1 MKLDS
6 EFLKKLSIKSAHAG
20 LVKGDFTAVELA
32 EAYLV
37 EIEKKNPELNA
48 YLEVFAD
55 VKEQAEGV
63 DKKIAEARKAGQEG
77 LLDILIG
84 LPMAIKDNI
93 LIKGRQC
100 SSASKMLEDYVSTYD
115 ATVIE
120 KLKERGVVFL
130 GRTNMDEFAMGG
142 STENSAFGVTKN
154 PHDLTRV
161 SGGSSG
167 GSASAVGGNLCLVAL
182 GSDTGGSIRQ
192 PSAFCGTVGLKPT
205 YGTVSRYGVMAMASS
220 LDQIGPIAKTVEDA
234 EIIYDAIRG
243 WDKYDATSYGLPK
256 ISKTENNPSTSSG
269 QEKGIRIGVPESF
282 LNQGGID
289 EVVLKNFRETLQK
302 LEKAGCEVKTIE
314 MPNLH
319 YSLASYY
326 ITVFSEVS
334 ANMARFDGVRYGAS
348 VEGQNLLADYMKT
361 RGEKLGREVRRR
373 IMLGTYVLSAGYYD
387 AYYNKAAQVRELI
400 RRDYAK
406 AFENVDVVAT
416 PVAPSPA
423 FEIGKNTSDPLQMYL
438 EDIFTVP
445 INMAGVPGM
454 SVPTGFTSP
463 SATAPNGLPLALQIV
478 APWRRDDIL
487 FELGKIIEL
496 CQM

>member
-1 MKLDS
+1 MSKID
-6 EFLKKLSIKSAHAG
+6 LKNLTIKKAHEAMMQ
-20 LVKGDFTAVELA
+20 GDFTAVELA
-32 EAYLV
+32 EAYLA

-55 VKEQAEGV
+55 VLEQA
-63 DKKIAEARKAGQEG
+63 KIADERIKSGKDPHSINSGQV
-77 LLDILIG
+77 DILTGI
-84 LPMAIKDNI
+84 PMAIKDNI
-93 LIKGRQC
+93 LIKGRKC
-100 SSASKMLEDYVSTYD
+100 SSASKMLENYVATYD

-120 KLKERGVVFL
+120 KLKEKGVVFL

-142 STENSAFGVTKN
+142 STENSAYGVTKN

-167 GSASAVGGNLCLVAL
+167 GSAAAVGGGLALCAL

-205 YGTVSRYGVMAMASS
+205 YGSVSRYGVMAMASS

-243 WDKYDATSYGLPK
+243 FDKFDSTSYDLPDQPA
-256 ISKTENNPSTSSG
+256 SA
-269 QEKGIRIGVPESF
+269 KGFGEAKEIRIGVPESF

-289 EVVLKNFRETLQK
+289 EVVLKNFRETLEK
-302 LEKAGCEVKTIE
+302 LKQAGCEIKTVE
-314 MPNLH
+314 MPHLH
-319 YSLASYY
+319 YSLATYY
-326 ITVFSEVS
+326 ITVFSEIS
-334 ANMARFDGVRYGAS
+334 ANMARFDGVRYGAHL
-348 VEGQNLLADYMKT
+348 EGKDLLEDYMKT

-406 AFENVDVVAT
+406 AFETVDVVAT
-416 PVAPSPA
+416 PVAPTPA

-454 SVPTGFTSP
+454 AVPTGKTHSTSGGQ
-463 SATAPNGLPLALQIV
+463 AGLPLSIQIV

-487 FELGKIIEL
+487 FTLGGIIEKL
-496 CQM
+496 

>member
-1 MKLDS
+1 MT
-6 EFLKKLSIKSAHAG
+6 KKIDLENLTIKKAHEAMMR
-20 LVKGDFTAVELA
+20 GDYTAVDLT

-55 VKEQAEGV
+55 AREQAKLADERIKQGKNV
-63 DKKIAEARKAGQEG
+63 
-77 LLDILIG
+77 DILTGI
-84 LPMAIKDNI
+84 PMAIKDNI
-93 LIKGRQC
+93 LIKGRIA
-100 SSASKMLEDYVSTYD
+100 SSASKMLEDYVATYD

-120 KLKERGVVFL
+120 KLKEKGVVFL

-142 STENSAFGVTKN
+142 STENSAYGITRN
-154 PHDLTRV
+154 PHDPTCV
-161 SGGSSG
+161 PGGSSG
-167 GSASAVGGNLCLVAL
+167 GSATAVGGNLCLVAL

-192 PSAFCGTVGLKPT
+192 PSAFCGAVGLKPT
-205 YGTVSRYGVMAMASS
+205 YGSVSRYGVMAMASS

-234 EIIYDAIRG
+234 EIVYDAIRG
-243 WDKYDATSYGLPK
+243 WDKYDSTSYDLPAVALAEVDLPK
-256 ISKTENNPSTSSG
+256 
-269 QEKGIRIGVPESF
+269 IRIGVPESF
-282 LNQGGID
+282 LNRGGID
-289 EVVLKNFRETLQK
+289 KVVIDNFRETLAK
-302 LEKAGCEVKTIE
+302 LEQAGCEIKTVE

-319 YSLASYY
+319 YSLATYY

-334 ANMARFDGVRYGAS
+334 ANMARFDGVRYGS
-348 VEGQNLLADYMKT
+348 YLEGQDLLEDYMKT

-387 AYYNKAAQVRELI
+387 AYYNKATQVRELI
-400 RRDYAK
+400 RQDYTQ
-406 AFENVDVVAT
+406 AFSEVDIVAT

-423 FEIGKNTSDPLQMYL
+423 YPIGKNTNDPLQMYL

-454 SVPTGFTSP
+454 SVPTGFTKSV
-463 SATAPNGLPLALQIV
+463 NGKDLPLAIQIV

-487 FELGKIIEL
+487 FTLGKIIET
-496 CQM
+496 CR

>member
-1 MKLDS
+1 MSKINLENLDI
-6 EFLKKLSIKSAHAG
+6 KKAHAG

-32 EAYLV
+32 EAYLA

-55 VKEQAEGV
+55 VKEQAQEA
-63 DKKIAEARKAGQEG
+63 DKKIAEAKKSGKEKE
-77 LLDILIG
+77 LDILIG
-84 LPMAIKDNI
+84 IPMAIKDNI
-93 LIKGRQC
+93 LIKGRKC
-100 SSASKMLEDYVSTYD
+100 GSASKLLENYTATYD

-120 KLKERGVVFL
+120 KLKEKGVVFL

-142 STENSAFGVTKN
+142 STENSAYGVTKN

-167 GSASAVGGNLCLVAL
+167 GSAAAVGGNLCLAAL

-205 YGTVSRYGVMAMASS
+205 YGSVSRYGVMAMASS

-243 WDKYDATSYGLPK
+243 WDKFD
-256 ISKTENNPSTSSG
+256 STSFESSSEALAKEDG
-269 QEKGIRIGVPESF
+269 VKRLRIGVPESF

-289 EVVLKNFRETLQK
+289 PVVLNNFRETLTK
-302 LEKAGCEVKTIE
+302 LEKAGCEIKTVE
-314 MPNLH
+314 MSNLH
-319 YSLASYY
+319 YSLATYY

-334 ANMARFDGVRYGAS
+334 ANMARFDGVRYGAHL
-348 VEGQNLLADYMKT
+348 EGKDLLEDYMKT

-406 AFENVDVVAT
+406 AFETVDIVAT

-454 SVPTGFTSP
+454 AVPTGRTD
-463 SATAPNGLPLALQIV
+463 NGLPLSIQIV

-487 FELGKIIEL
+487 FKLGKMIET

>member
-1 MKLDS
+1 MKLNS
-6 EFLKKLSIKSAHAG
+6 EQLQKLTIESAHAG
-20 LVKGDFTAVELA
+20 LVSGDFTAVELA
-32 EAYLV
+32 EAYLT
-37 EIEKKNPELNA
+37 EIEKKNPKLNA
-48 YLEVFAD
+48 YLEVFMD
-55 VKEQAEGV
+55 VKEQAEMA
-63 DKKIAEARKAGQEG
+63 DKKIAEAKKAGQEKD
-77 LLDILIG
+77 LDILTGI
-84 LPMAIKDNI
+84 PMAIKDNI
-93 LIKGRQC
+93 LIKGRRC
-100 SSASKMLEDYVSTYD
+100 SSASKMLENYVATYD
-115 ATVIE
+115 ATVIK
-120 KLKERGVVFL
+120 KLKEKGVVFL

-154 PHDLTRV
+154 PHDTTRV

-167 GSASAVGGNLCLVAL
+167 GSATAVGGNLGLVAL

-205 YGTVSRYGVMAMASS
+205 YGAVSRYGVMAMASS
-220 LDQIGPIAKTVEDA
+220 LDQIGPIAKTVADA
-234 EIIYDAIRG
+234 EIVFDAIRG
-243 WDKYDATSYGLPK
+243 WDKFDSTSYDLPK
-256 ISKTENNPSTSSG
+256 ISKAGNNPSVSS
-269 QEKGIRIGVPESF
+269 ERKKKIKIGVPESF

-289 EVVLKNFRETLQK
+289 EVILKNFRDTLTK
-302 LEKAGCEVKTIE
+302 LEKAGCEIKPVE

-319 YSLASYY
+319 YSLACYY

-334 ANMARFDGVRYGAS
+334 ANMARFDGVRYGAHL
-348 VEGQNLLADYMKT
+348 EGKDLLEDYLKT

-406 AFENVDVVAT
+406 AFEVVDVVAT

-445 INMAGVPGM
+445 INLAGVPGM
-454 SVPTGFTSP
+454 SVPTGFTP
-463 SATAPNGLPLALQIV
+463 STTTAPNGLPLAIQIV

-487 FELGKIIEL
+487 FELGKIIES
-496 CQM
+496 CQI

>member
-1 MKLDS
+1 MNLNELTIKKAHEAMKR
-6 EFLKKLSIKSAHAG
+6 
-20 LVKGDFTAVELA
+20 GDYTAVALA
-32 EAYLV
+32 ETYLT

-55 VKEQAEGV
+55 VLEQAKVADERFKSG
-63 DKKIAEARKAGQEG
+63 EAT
-77 LLDILIG
+77 LLTGI
-84 LPMAIKDNI
+84 PFAIKDNI
-93 LIKGRQC
+93 LIKGRIV
-100 SSASKMLEDYVSTYD
+100 SSASKLLENYTATYD

-120 KLKERGVVFL
+120 KLKKEGVVFL

-142 STENSAFGVTKN
+142 STENSAYGVTRN
-154 PHDLTRV
+154 PHDPTRV
-161 SGGSSG
+161 PGGSSG
-167 GSASAVGGNLCLVAL
+167 GSATAVGANLCLVAL

-192 PSAFCGTVGLKPT
+192 PSAFCGAVGLKPT
-205 YGTVSRYGVMAMASS
+205 YGSVSRYGVMAMASS
-220 LDQIGPIAKTVEDA
+220 LDQIGPIAKNVEDA
-234 EIIYDAIRG
+234 EVVYDAIRG
-243 WDKYDATSYGLPK
+243 WDRYDSTSYDLPVVPEGERK
-256 ISKTENNPSTSSG
+256 DGK
-269 QEKGIRIGVPESF
+269 KIRIGIPESF

-289 EVVLKNFRETLQK
+289 EVVITNFRETLKK
-302 LEKAGCEVKTIE
+302 LEQAGCEIKTVE

-319 YSLASYY
+319 YSLATYY

-334 ANMARFDGVRYGAS
+334 ANMARFDGVRYGEHL
-348 VEGQNLLADYMKT
+348 EGKDLLEDYMKT

-387 AYYNKAAQVRELI
+387 AYYNKATQVRELI

-406 AFENVDVVAT
+406 AFDEVDVVAT

-423 FEIGKNTSDPLQMYL
+423 YPIGKNTNDPLKMYL

-454 SVPTGFTSP
+454 AVPTGFTP
-463 SATAPNGLPLALQIV
+463 PVAGQAEAGLPLSIQIV

-487 FELGKIIEL
+487 FTLGKIIEK
-496 CQM
+496 CQV

>member
-1 MKLDS
+1 MKIDL
-6 EFLKKLSIKSAHAG
+6 ENINIKKAHEA
-20 LVKGDFTAVELA
+20 LIKGDYTAVELA
-32 EAYLV
+32 EAYLA

-55 VKEQAEGV
+55 VLDQAKEA
-63 DKKIAEARKAGQEG
+63 DKKIAEAKKAGKESK
-77 LLDILIG
+77 LDILIG
-84 LPMAIKDNI
+84 IPMAIKDNI
-93 LIKGRQC
+93 LIKGRIA
-100 SSASKMLEDYVSTYD
+100 SSASKMLENYTATYSS
-115 ATVIE
+115 TVIE
-120 KLKERGVVFL
+120 KLKAKGVVFL

-142 STENSAFGVTKN
+142 STENSAYGITRN
-154 PHDLTRV
+154 PHDPTCV
-161 SGGSSG
+161 PGGSSG
-167 GSASAVGGNLCLVAL
+167 GSATAVGGNMCLAAL

-205 YGTVSRYGVMAMASS
+205 YGSVSRYGVMAMASS
-220 LDQIGPIAKTVEDA
+220 LDQIGPIARTVEDA

-243 WDKYDATSYGLPK
+243 FDRYDSTSYEIPK
-256 ISKTENNPSTSSG
+256 AEPVK
-269 QEKGIRIGVPESF
+269 KVRIGIPESF

-289 EVVLKNFRETLQK
+289 DVVIKNFRETIKK
-302 LEKAGCEVKTIE
+302 LEEAGCEIKTVE

-319 YSLASYY
+319 YSLSTYY

-334 ANMARFDGVRYGAS
+334 ANMARFDGVRYGS
-348 VEGQNLLADYMKT
+348 HLEGKDLLEDYMKT

-387 AYYNKAAQVRELI
+387 AYYNKATQVRELI

-406 AFENVDVVAT
+406 AFDEVDVVAT

-423 FEIGKNTSDPLQMYL
+423 YTIGKNTNDPLQMYL

-454 SVPTGFTSP
+454 AVPTGFTTSP
-463 SATAPNGLPLALQIV
+463 ETGKELPLSIQIV

-487 FELGKIIEL
+487 FTLGKIIES
-496 CQM
+496 CQE

>member
-1 MKLDS
+1 MANIDLNNLTIRKAHDAL
-6 EFLKKLSIKSAHAG
+6 IKG
-20 LVKGDFTAVELA
+20 EFTAVELA
-32 EAYLV
+32 ETYLA

-55 VKEQAEGV
+55 VVDQAKVADERIKSGKDV
-63 DKKIAEARKAGQEG
+63 
-77 LLDILIG
+77 DILTGI
-84 LPMAIKDNI
+84 PMAIKDNI
-93 LIKGRQC
+93 LIKGRIA
-100 SSASKMLEDYVSTYD
+100 SSASKMLENYVATYS

-120 KLKERGVVFL
+120 KLKGKGVVFL

-142 STENSAFGVTKN
+142 STENSAYGVTRN
-154 PHDLTRV
+154 PHDPSCV
-161 SGGSSG
+161 PGGSSG
-167 GSASAVGGNLCLVAL
+167 GSATAVGGNLCLAAL

-205 YGTVSRYGVMAMASS
+205 YGSVSRYGVMAMASS
-220 LDQIGPIAKTVEDA
+220 LDQIGPIARTVEDA
-234 EIIYDAIRG
+234 EIIYEAIRG
-243 WDKYDATSYGLPK
+243 WDRYDSTSYDLPK
-256 ISKTENNPSTSSG
+256 VEAVK
-269 QEKGIRIGVPESF
+269 KVRIGVPESF

-289 EVVLKNFRETLQK
+289 EVVLKNFRETLEK

-319 YSLASYY
+319 YSLATYY

-334 ANMARFDGVRYGAS
+334 ANMARFDGVRYGS
-348 VEGQNLLADYMKT
+348 HLEGKDLLEDYMKT

-387 AYYNKAAQVRELI
+387 AYYNKAVQVRELI

-406 AFENVDVVAT
+406 AFDEVDVVAT

-423 FEIGKNTSDPLQMYL
+423 YPIGENTNDPLKMYL

-454 SVPTGFTSP
+454 AVPTGFTD
-463 SATAPNGLPLALQIV
+463 NKLPLSIQIV

-487 FELGKIIEL
+487 FTLGKIIES
-496 CQM
+496 C

>member
-1 MKLDS
+1 MKIDL
-6 EFLKKLSIKSAHAG
+6 ENLTIKKAHEAI
-20 LVKGDFTAVELA
+20 VRGDFTAIELA
-32 EAYLV
+32 KVYLE
-37 EIEKKNPELNA
+37 EIKNKNQELNA
-48 YLEVFAD
+48 YLEVFSD
-55 VKEQAEGV
+55 VREQA
-63 DKKIAEARKAGQEG
+63 AEADKRIKENKNV
-77 LLDILIG
+77 DILTGI
-84 LPMAIKDNI
+84 PMAIKDNI
-93 LIKGRQC
+93 LIKGRKC
-100 SSASKMLEDYVSTYD
+100 SSASKMLENYVATYD

-120 KLKERGVVFL
+120 KLKEKGVVFL

-142 STENSAFGVTKN
+142 STENSAYGVTKN

-167 GSASAVGGNLCLVAL
+167 GSATAVAGNLCLTAL

-192 PSAFCGTVGLKPT
+192 PSAFCGAVGLKPT
-205 YGTVSRYGVMAMASS
+205 YGSVSRYGVMAMASS
-220 LDQIGPIAKTVEDA
+220 LDQIGSIAKTVEDA
-234 EIIYDAIRG
+234 EIVFDAIRG
-243 WDKYDATSYGLPK
+243 FDNFDSTSYDLPK
-256 ISKTENNPSTSSG
+256 ISEAENKK
-269 QEKGIRIGVPESF
+269 EKKIRIGVPESF

-289 EVVLKNFRETLQK
+289 ESVIKNFREILRK
-302 LEKAGCEVKTIE
+302 LEQAGYEIKTID

-319 YSLASYY
+319 YSLACYY
-326 ITVFSEVS
+326 ITVFSEIS
-334 ANMARFDGVRYGAS
+334 ANMARFDGVRYGAHL
-348 VEGQNLLADYMKT
+348 EGKDLLDDYMKT

-387 AYYNKAAQVRELI
+387 AYYNKATQVRELI

-406 AFENVDVVAT
+406 AFDEVDVVAT

-463 SATAPNGLPLALQIV
+463 TATAPNGLPLALQIV

-487 FELGKIIEL
+487 FQLGKIIES